1 MFCEKGFDAKSNPMD
16 DVKSSPNFERRRV
29 KLMSNVSDAKSNS
42 CRVSVVN
49 VSKKRRFWNSAQE
62 KDGNYWIRA
71 SHGGSVIFRAV
82 YYDPRKIPCN
92 LKQRNQMLRL
102 KALFS

>member
-16 DVKSSPNFERRRV
+16 DAKSSPNFERRRV

-49 VSKKRRFWNSAQE
+49 VSKKRRF
-62 KDGNYWIRA
+62 
-71 SHGGSVIFRAV
+71 
-82 YYDPRKIPCN
+82 
-92 LKQRNQMLRL
+92 
-102 KALFS
+102 